1 MPTLKAT
8 VITPPNP
15 SRFSTA
21 PPLSRAQFSM
31 AADSRP
37 IVLHVGDPI
46 KYNHNLHKTLQE
58 QFTVIRP
65 SAKERQRG
73 PFLEAL
79 RNGKWGQFHAVMRPF
94 WVTGDEMG
102 RWDRELISLLPKS
115 LKVYASAGAGYDWAD
130 VDVMAEAGILYCNG
144 AAASSEAVADMALYH
159 IISVFRNMQWSN
171 MAARG
176 SADEFRDAHAQTQL
190 TAHNPRGHILGLIGL
205 GNIGYQIAVKAYKA
219 LGVRIAYHDPFPKT
233 AEQEAAVEATC
244 YPDLDEMLAIADCVV
259 LAAPGAGGNKILT
272 REKIE
277 KMKKGSRLVNIA
289 RGSLLDEEAV
299 ADAMDSGHL
308 FAIGLDVFKD
318 EPRPNPRL
326 QKMRNASL
334 TCHTAGGALETSI
347 GFERL
352 AMENTIAVLTGQPP
366 LTPVNKHLFR

>member
-1 MPTLKAT
+1 
-8 VITPPNP
+8 
-15 SRFSTA
+15 
-21 PPLSRAQFSM
+21 M
-31 AADSRP
+31 AANPKP
-37 IVLHVGDPI
+37 IVLHIGDPI
-46 KYNHNLHKTLQE
+46 KYNHELYKMLQE
-58 QFTVIRP
+58 QFTVLRP
-65 SAKERQRG
+65 SAEERQRG

-79 RNGKWGQFHAVMRPF
+79 RQGKWGQFHAVMRPF
-94 WVTGDEMG
+94 WVTGGEMG
-102 RWDRELISLLPKS
+102 RWDRELIPLLPKS
-115 LKVYASAGAGYDWAD
+115 VKVYASAGAGYDWAD

-176 SADEFRDAHAQTQL
+176 SANEFRDAHAHTQL

-219 LGVRIAYHDPFPKT
+219 LGVRIVYHDPFPKSV
-233 AEQEAAVEATC
+233 EQEAAIEATC
-244 YPDLDEMLAIADCVV
+244 YSDLDEMLGIADCIV
-259 LAAPGAGGNKILT
+259 LAAPGTGGKKILT
-272 REKIE
+272 REKIA

-299 ADAMDSGHL
+299 ADAIDSGHL
-308 FAIGLDVFKD
+308 FAVGLDVFED

-326 QKMRNASL
+326 QTMRNATL

-352 AMENTIAVLTGQPP
+352 AMENVIAVLTGQPP
-366 LTPVNKHLFR
+366 LTPVNKHLFK